1 MLLAKVKGNIVATQ
15 KNQFLNGH
23 KLLLVGKIDLN
34 GNFTGPADIIAID
47 LTGAGVGETVLVT
60 QEGDAVEQIL
70 GNRNAPVHTIIV
82 AIVDDIDLPV
92 QL

>member
-15 KNQFLNGH
+15 KNKFLNGH
-23 KLLLVGKIDLN
+23 KLLLVGKIDLY
-34 GNFTGPADIIAID
+34 GNFTGLADIIAID
-47 LTGAGVGETVLVT
+47 LTGAGIGDIVLVT

-82 AIVDDIDLPV
+82 AIVDDIDLPG
-92 QL
+92 